1 VITPSDVEGKLKFVD
16 MFCGIGTVRMGFEQ
30 AGHECVYS
38 IEWDKF
44 KRGIYNVIFGNEPEG
59 RDIRECRAID
69 IPQSDCWTFGAPCQD
84 FSLAGARS
92 GLEGDRSSLVREV
105 FRLVRETKEEYRPK
119 WLLYENVGGMLSSN
133 KGLDYF
139 KILIEMESLGYDIEW
154 QMLNSKDFGVPQNR
168 ERVFTLGHL
177 RGQGG
182 QKIFP
187 IGGITESANIKV
199 IGTTAESTVRKDG
212 SIIMDKSTRAWV
224 HDTSGIIGAI
234 GAMEYKQPKQIL
246 VKGQVSN
253 EGSQAG
259 KVYGEEGIFPTICA
273 GTHGYANG
281 NVLVKEATKK
291 GYAEANEGDSINL
304 ERPNSKTRRG
314 RGHQQANTL
323 TTSCNQAVVLPCI
336 AASRGRYTSE
346 NSTEQRLEI
355 NKTGNSNTITTVQK
369 DNLLLT
375 PQSRIRRLTPK
386 ECWRLQGIDDSITN
400 KVMASK
406 TSDTQMYRGAG
417 DACTVNV
424 IYEIAKRLI

>member
-1 VITPSDVEGKLKFVD
+1 MKFID

-69 IPQSDCWTFGAPCQD
+69 IPQSDCWAFGAPCQD

-105 FRLVRETKEEYRPK
+105 FRLVRETEKEYRPK

-139 KILIEMESLGYDIEW
+139 QILVEMESLGYDIEW
-154 QMLNSKDFGVPQNR
+154 QMLNSKDYGVPHNR

-177 RGQGG
+177 RGRGG

-187 IGGITESANIKV
+187 IGRITESFDIKV
-199 IGTTAESTVRKDG
+199 IGTTAQSVIRADG

-224 HDTSGIIGAI
+224 HDTSGIVGAL

-259 KVYGEEGIFPTICA
+259 KVYGTEGIFPTICA
-273 GTHGYANG
+273 GTHGYAMG
-281 NVLVKEATKK
+281 NIQVKEATKK
-291 GYAEANEGDSINL
+291 GYAEAYEGDSINL
-304 ERPNSKTRRG
+304 EHPNSKTRRG
-314 RGHQQANTL
+314 RVGHQQANTL

-336 AASRGRYTSE
+336 AASRCRNPINPSDRTAG
-346 NSTEQRLEI
+346 NHVEQRLEI
-355 NKTGNSNTITTVQK
+355 NKTGNSNTLTSVQK
-369 DNLLLT
+369 DNYVLDT
-375 PQSRIRRLTPK
+375 NYRIRKLTPK
-386 ECWRLQGIDDSITN
+386 ECWRLQGIEDSITD
-400 KVMASK
+400 KVTAAG

-424 IYEIAKRLI
+424 IYEIAKRLS